1 MNQLKI
7 RISKLLVKKE
17 NLEGRQDR
25 LFKLLQIKPDEKS
38 IIDEIRL
45 IHRVLQEVNIE
56 IDQLEKELRQHND

>member
-56 IDQLEKELRQHND
+56 IDRLEKELKAA

>member
-38 IIDEIRL
+38 IIDEIKL

-56 IDQLEKELRQHND
+56 IDRLEKELKAA

>member
-25 LFKLLQIKPDEKS
+25 LFKLLQIKPDKKS
-38 IIDEIRL
+38 IIDEIKL

-56 IDQLEKELRQHND
+56 IDRLEKELKAA

>member
-25 LFKLLQIKPDEKS
+25 LFKLLQVKPNEKWIS
-38 IIDEIRL
+38 DEIRL
-45 IHRVLQEVNIE
+45 IHKVLEEVNTK
-56 IDQLEKELRQHND
+56 IDQLEKELKAV

>member
-56 IDQLEKELRQHND
+56 IDQLEKESKAA

>member
-38 IIDEIRL
+38 IIDKIRL

-56 IDQLEKELRQHND
+56 IDRLEKELKAA

>member
-25 LFKLLQIKPDEKS
+25 LFKSLQIKPDEKS

-56 IDQLEKELRQHND
+56 IDQLEKELKAA